1 MPDSTLSRSTSLLL
15 VLVLLA
21 GIGLG
26 AGAVFLF
33 NTPTESATAG
43 ATPASTDTASAGSS
57 ATTSASGLAR
67 YDRDGDGTV
76 YQGGMHPEVVQDEP
90 GNCPICGMALTPT
103 AVGEQAPEG
112 TVRISPVTLQNI
124 GVRTSTVQTEALE
137 RRVRTTGRFQVNER
151 LTTAVAPKVG
161 GWVDELHV
169 DYDGARVREGQPLF
183 DLYSPELVAT
193 QEEYL
198 SALRSAERLGDA
210 AADRLVEAARRRLA
224 YWDISDAQVEK
235 LKASRTPM
243 RTLTFYAPAGGTV
256 TDKSVTEGQKIAPG
270 QTLMQITNLRS
281 LWLMADVY
289 EQDLSWINEG
299 SAATISL
306 PYDAGR
312 TVEATVD
319 YLYDEVDETTR
330 TVKARLSVPNGDR
343 SLRPG
348 MYAVVEIRGAAAE
361 PRPVVP
367 QEAIVSSGDL
377 DVVIVAEGDG
387 RFRPTPVH
395 TGRSASGQTQILH
408 GLTGGERVV
417 TSAQFLID
425 SEARLQGALTA
436 MTESVDGESM
446 SGGMDAAGMEMDA
459 SPDASAEMDHAEM
472 DHAGASAESSGEA
485 PDEASEPSHGTAHDH
500 GSGAEAT
507 AEGPAHGDATD
518 GRIEITVTE
527 QGFQPSHVH
536 VAQGVETE
544 LVFTRKTTST
554 CATNVQIPALGVD
567 PVKLPMNEAVTI
579 RVTPQKTGSFTFAC
593 GMDMIKGTL
602 MIQQ

>member
-1 MPDSTLSRSTSLLL
+1 
-15 VLVLLA
+15 
-21 GIGLG
+21 
-26 AGAVFLF
+26 
-33 NTPTESATAG
+33 
-43 ATPASTDTASAGSS
+43 
-57 ATTSASGLAR
+57 
-67 YDRDGDGTV
+67 
-76 YQGGMHPEVVQDEP
+76 
-90 GNCPICGMALTPT
+90 
-103 AVGEQAPEG
+103 
-112 TVRISPVTLQNI
+112 
-124 GVRTSTVQTEALE
+124 
-137 RRVRTTGRFQVNER
+137 
-151 LTTAVAPKVG
+151 
-161 GWVDELHV
+161 
-169 DYDGARVREGQPLF
+169 
-183 DLYSPELVAT
+183 
-193 QEEYL
+193 
-198 SALRSAERLGDA
+198 
-210 AADRLVEAARRRLA
+210 
-224 YWDISDAQVEK
+224 
-235 LKASRTPM
+235 
-243 RTLTFYAPAGGTV
+243 
-256 TDKSVTEGQKIAPG
+256 
-270 QTLMQITNLRS
+270 
-281 LWLMADVY
+281 MADVY

-459 SPDASAEMDHAEM
+459 SPDQ
-472 DHAGASAESSGEA
+472 A

-507 AEGPAHGDATD
+507 AEGPAQGDATD

-567 PVKLPMNEAVTI
+567 PVELPMNEAVTI

>member
-43 ATPASTDTASAGSS
+43 AAPASTDTASAGSS

-67 YDRDGDGTV
+67 YDKDGDGTV

-224 YWDISDAQVEK
+224 YWDISDAQIEK
-235 LKASRTPM
+235 LKTSRTPM
-243 RTLTFYAPAGGTV
+243 RALTFYAPSGGTV
-256 TDKSVTEGQKIAPG
+256 TDKSVTEGQNIAPG

-289 EQDLSWINEG
+289 EQDLSWIDEG

-330 TVKARLSVPNGDR
+330 TVKARLSVPNADR

-348 MYAVVEIRGAAAE
+348 MYAVVEIRGAATE

-367 QEAIVSSGDL
+367 QEAVVSSGDL

-395 TGRSASGQTQILH
+395 TGRTASGKTQILH

-436 MTESVDGESM
+436 MTEP
-446 SGGMDAAGMEMDA
+446 MDREPMDREEMDG
-459 SPDASAEMDHAEM
+459 SPER
-472 DHAGASAESSGEA
+472 DHAGSADESS
-485 PDEASEPSHGTAHDH
+485 DETPAASHGTSHDH
-500 GSGAEAT
+500 GGGAEAMT
-507 AEGPAHGDATD
+507 EGTSHGDATD
-518 GRIEITVTE
+518 GRVEITVTE
-527 QGFQPSHVH
+527 QGFQPSHIH
-536 VAQGVETE
+536 VAKGVETR
-544 LVFTRKTTST
+544 LVFTRRTSST

-567 PVKLPMNEAVTI
+567 PVELPMNEAVTI